1 MVLSDFGYLDLGT
14 FVILNMLAP
23 NANMEGLFHVKHE
36 SKNLETRKIHKRKKP
51 SFIYCFENKK
61 RPKVGSLLGT

>member
-1 MVLSDFGYLDLGT
+1 M
-14 FVILNMLAP
+14 LNL

-61 RPKVGSLLGT
+61 DQKSDLYSEHESNDSE